1 MNEAD
6 ALDIVRAA
14 LWTVIIA
21 SGPPVFA
28 AMVVGIVIAFFQA
41 LTQIQ
46 EMTLT
51 FIPKMLAIFAMLV
64 ATGPFIGGQ
73 LLIFSQEAYSRVEGG
88 FKRGHGTGH
97 LGDPGRDGAL
107 FQLRPGFKPSSFSS
121 VAPGA
126 SRFPLD

>member
-6 ALDIVRAA
+6 ALDMVRAA
-14 LWTVIIA
+14 LWTVIVA
-21 SGPPVFA
+21 SGPPVAA

-51 FIPKMLAIFAMLV
+51 FIPKMLAIFGMLI

-73 LLIFSQEAYSRVEGG
+73 LLIFSQEAYSRVEVG
-88 FKRGHGTGH
+88 FPRGQSRGMS
-97 LGDPGRDGAL
+97 LENNRDKTL
-107 FQLRPGFKPSSFSS
+107 FELRPGFKATPPSSSE
-121 VAPGA
+121 P
-126 SRFPLD
+126 